1 MYSYT
6 FRLWLDGVLPSVMD
20 REESV
25 KEKCLSVM
33 EEVILY
39 GIRQSQRDMEIEGA
53 VSFAWRLLNII
64 AEDGE
69 QDLR

>member
-1 MYSYT
+1 MIVVFY
-6 FRLWLDGVLPSVMD
+6 RLWLDGVLPSVMD

-39 GIRQSQRDMEIEGA
+39 GIRQPQRDMEIEGA